1 MDFFVENIN
10 LIIILPLFMCA
21 IIGFNSLI
29 SNKAEKS
36 TLFAMSIAVSFVCL
50 VFSLAVFNYSVI
62 KNLSAVSNFQWLS
75 FDKINFYLG
84 VFLDKTSVIF
94 VLLSCVLSFLIQ
106 NIAFI
111 KLKEHND
118 FPRLLFY
125 LNLFSLGLNGIFI
138 SSNIF
143 QTYLFC
149 EITGVASYLMI
160 NFDFNNKEQSKAG
173 IKSFIFNRIGDL
185 TLLLCVLTIMYY
197 SVVYN
202 QLSGVNALA
211 FSNMNNIAACVGS
224 LMSMPAFVLFCSILL
239 FMILMKFMQAFIY
252 ITFESKAESE
262 FSKIVLYQ
270 NSLISLAGIFLF
282 IRLNPFFF
290 ELNTNFIWTLPVLLL
305 FFTILG
311 ILNRIFIP
319 VCKIFVW
326 FEKYIIETVINFVE
340 LLIRAMSYL
349 CKRFQGGNFQSY
361 LIYSLSGLILIF
373 IFVFVFYQ
381 MFIKV

>member
-1 MDFFVENIN
+1 MEFFVENIN

-197 SVVYN
+197 SVIYN
-202 QLSGVNALA
+202 QLSGINALS
-211 FSNMNNIAACVGS
+211 FSNMNNIAPCISS
-224 LMSMPAFVLFCSILL
+224 LMSTPAFVIFCSVLI
-239 FMILMKFMQAFIY
+239 FVVLMKFMQAFMY
-252 ITFESKAESE
+252 IIFEPKNNSSL
-262 FSKIVLYQ
+262 SKIVLYQ
-270 NSLISLAGIFLF
+270 NSLIAFAGVYLFLRF
-282 IRLNPFFF
+282 NPFFF
-290 ELNTNFIWTLPVLLL
+290 ELNNNWEDNTCSCFTFCNTGHFKQNFYTN
-305 FFTILG
+305 
-311 ILNRIFIP
+311 
-319 VCKIFVW
+319 
-326 FEKYIIETVINFVE
+326 
-340 LLIRAMSYL
+340 M
-349 CKRFQGGNFQSY
+349 
-361 LIYSLSGLILIF
+361 
-373 IFVFVFYQ
+373 
-381 MFIKV
+381 